1 MSSIYTNQNNVNK
14 ANQNTKNGF
23 LFQSTDTTKESLTG
37 NPSREDQNGGV
48 STYLEYNAQTRGD
61 SEGSL
66 GSYTKS
72 CDGEKEKRFA
82 RKKKRKRN
90 QAYARKLVGGR
101 LESCCRVPVP
111 VMVNGDV
118 VNMLAESRTV
128 SILQNGENYAFG
140 GLMHCGSVW
149 CCPECASIIT
159 EYRRN
164 ELKLA
169 CENAVNQGLNIAMLT
184 LTVPHYA
191 KDHLRDVLD
200 GISSALR
207 KLKDRRAFKRLAQE
221 IGLVGNIRTLE
232 VTYGVNGWHPHF
244 HILLF
249 TKSELNDQELIS
261 IQKNLLAQWQSAC
274 VSSGLPLPNEHGVD
288 LCNGLWVAEY
298 VTKWGIEEEMT
309 KGHLKQGVK
318 DGHVSP
324 FGLLDLYDQG
334 DENAGRRFQEFATV
348 FKGKR
353 QLVWSKGLR
362 ELLKVGE
369 QKPDEEIIKEM
380 ENAST
385 EVMKISYTDY
395 QQIMKYEKEVEF
407 LSQVCPHGKE
417 AIRAYIDDLYQKDV
431 SFSPPY

>member
-1 MSSIYTNQNNVNK
+1 MSNISTIQNNVNK
-14 ANQNTKNGF
+14 ADLDPKNGV
-23 LFQSTDTTKESLTG
+23 LFQSSNTAKECSTG
-37 NPSREDQNGGV
+37 KPPIEAQNGGLFP
-48 STYLEYNAQTRGD
+48 YLDINAQTRGD
-61 SEGSL
+61 FESSL
-66 GSYTKS
+66 GIDAKS
-72 CDGEKEKRFA
+72 CNPEKEKRQSRKQK
-82 RKKKRKRN
+82 RKKN
-90 QAYARKLVGGR
+90 QGHARKLVGGR

-111 VMVNGDV
+111 VNLSGD
-118 VNMLAESRTV
+118 MLHIPYDGR
-128 SILQNGENYAFG
+128 SINIIKNGENYSFG

-159 EYRRN
+159 EYRRS

-169 CENAVNQGLNIAMLT
+169 CQNALAQGLSISMLT

-191 KDHLRDVLD
+191 KNHLEDVLN
-200 GISSALR
+200 GIGSALR
-207 KLKDRRAFKRLAQE
+207 KLKNRKAFKKLALE

-232 VTYGVNGWHPHF
+232 VTYGENGWHPHF

-249 TKSELNDQELIS
+249 TKSEFSEQELIS
-261 IQKNLLAQWQSAC
+261 IQKTLLSQWQSAS
-274 VSSGLPLPNEHGVD
+274 VSSGLPVPNNHGLD
-288 LCNGLWVAEY
+288 LVNGASAAAY

-309 KGHLKQGVK
+309 KGHLKQGIK

-334 DENAGRRFQEFATV
+334 DENAGRRFQEFAKV

-369 QKPDEEIIKEM
+369 QKPDEEIIAEM
-380 ENAST
+380 EKASV
-385 EVMKISYTDY
+385 EIMQISYPDY
-395 QQIMKYEKEVEF
+395 QQIMKYDLEVEF
-407 LSQVCPHGKE
+407 LCQVCPRGKE
-417 AIRAYIDDLYQKDV
+417 AIRAFIDDLYRRDV